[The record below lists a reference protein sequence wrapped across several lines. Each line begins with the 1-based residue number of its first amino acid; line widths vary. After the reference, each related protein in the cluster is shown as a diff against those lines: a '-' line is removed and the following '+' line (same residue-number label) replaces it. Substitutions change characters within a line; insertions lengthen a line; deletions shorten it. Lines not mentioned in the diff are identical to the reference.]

1 MFLRRFTCAA
11 REAVRTGSH
20 TLAVHTAPL
29 FPQATPE
36 QYPYCAPWALP
47 WNFRRRNL
55 LRELVNYRADVMCL
69 QEVQADHFENFLEP
83 ELAKFNYAGLHKCK
97 TREFMGQYGKMDGC
111 AMLYRRDKLTLVP
124 GAGHDVEFNTIA
136 RSRHGNDKRLLNRL
150 LRDNVAQAS
159 SGSLGWRERK
169 GVGVDLASQPS
180 PSPLHP
186 LRLPVVDPPPPPLL
200 LPRRASPQIPP
211 LLPTVPLFAPHF
223 VLSSRCPVGP
233 LR

>member
-97 TREFMGQYGKMDGC
+97 TREFMGPYGKMDGC

-186 LRLPVVDPPPPPLL
+186 LRLPVVWLGPVLQLLSADPTQ
-200 LPRRASPQIPP
+200 RKSFKITSSMNISPWAWT
-211 LLPTVPLFAPHF
+211 L
-223 VLSSRCPVGP
+223 C
-233 LR
+233 

>member
-97 TREFMGQYGKMDGC
+97 TREFMGQY
-111 AMLYRRDKLTLVP
+111 
-124 GAGHDVEFNTIA
+124 
-136 RSRHGNDKRLLNRL
+136 
-150 LRDNVAQAS
+150 
-159 SGSLGWRERK
+159 
-169 GVGVDLASQPS
+169 
-180 PSPLHP
+180 
-186 LRLPVVDPPPPPLL
+186 
-200 LPRRASPQIPP
+200 
-211 LLPTVPLFAPHF
+211 
-223 VLSSRCPVGP
+223 
-233 LR
+233 

>member
-83 ELAKFNYAGLHKCK
+83 ELAKFNY
-97 TREFMGQYGKMDGC
+97 GKMF
-111 AMLYRRDKLTLVP
+111 ANIKFVRFKTTYFTQ
-124 GAGHDVEFNTIA
+124 H
-136 RSRHGNDKRLLNRL
+136 
-150 LRDNVAQAS
+150 S
-159 SGSLGWRERK
+159 SFFEIK
-169 GVGVDLASQPS
+169 
-180 PSPLHP
+180 
-186 LRLPVVDPPPPPLL
+186 
-200 LPRRASPQIPP
+200 
-211 LLPTVPLFAPHF
+211 PT
-223 VLSSRCPVGP
+223 
-233 LR
+233 